1 MTLPNFLIIGAAKSG
16 TTSLYRYL
24 EQHPQVYMKVKEP
37 GFFAYEGRQV
47 RLCGPEDQERF
58 DARVVVERCAYE
70 RLFADVTT
78 EKAYGEAS
86 VAYLYIRGTAE
97 RIRRYAPD
105 MRLIAILRNPVD
117 RAFSSYLHMRRDGR
131 EPLPAFEEALEAED
145 ARVQANWDY
154 IWHYTRLG
162 FYYEQLQIY
171 YSLFP
176 REQIAVFLFDE
187 FQQDP
192 ARVTQAVFRFL
203 QIDDTFRPNTSL
215 KYNVSG
221 VPRMR
226 RLHQFVSRP
235 NPVKSGLRPFVP
247 LAVRKYVGT
256 MLMTWNVTGR
266 KPQMK
271 RQTRRQLQTLFREDI
286 FRLQELIGKD
296 LSGWLADGERLVKP

>member
-37 GFFAYEGRQV
+37 GFFAYEGQQIK
-47 RLCGPEDQERF
+47 LCGPEDQERF
-58 DARVVVERCAYE
+58 DARVVTERCDYE
-70 RLFADVTT
+70 RLFDGITT

-86 VAYLYIRGTAE
+86 VAYLYIQGAAE
-97 RIRRYAPD
+97 RIRRYSPD
-105 MRLIAILRNPVD
+105 VCLIAILRHPAE
-117 RAFSSYLHMRRDGR
+117 RAFSSYVHMRRDGR
-131 EPLPAFEEALEAED
+131 EPIPDFSDALQQEEA
-145 ARVQANWDY
+145 RIQANWDY

-171 YSLFP
+171 YNLFP

-187 FQQDP
+187 FQKDP
-192 ARVTQAVFRFL
+192 IQVTQAIFRFL
-203 QIDDTFRPNTSL
+203 QIDDAFQPNTSL

-235 NPVKSGLRPFVP
+235 NPVKNGLRPFVP
-247 LAVRKYVGT
+247 LGARKYIGT
-256 MLMTWNVTGR
+256 RLMSWNVNGR
-266 KPQMK
+266 KPRMEP
-271 RQTRRQLQTLFREDI
+271 QTLRHLQALFREDI
-286 FRLQELIGKD
+286 LQLQELTGKN
-296 LSGWLADGERLVKP
+296 LSAWLADDPG